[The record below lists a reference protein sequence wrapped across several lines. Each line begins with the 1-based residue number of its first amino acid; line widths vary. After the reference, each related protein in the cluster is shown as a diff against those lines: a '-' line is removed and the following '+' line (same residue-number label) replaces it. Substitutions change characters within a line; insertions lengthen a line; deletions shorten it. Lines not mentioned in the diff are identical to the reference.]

1 MSLGKNAEIQEWIQ
15 DLRKNNAKLER
26 MHVKLGTRADAE
38 TRAKLSKEREDTTNL
53 IKKIIGALRDGK
65 GNKEMAQRLTKELE
79 TELNKFDDVCKRIEN
94 REREIMSAM
103 GSDAT
108 SEEGGGEE
116 LTQEEK
122 RQKLQEKN
130 IDAQFLEYNEQ
141 DIARRHQEILAIE
154 RDAIEILEM
163 FKDMRA
169 LVMEQKEGLD
179 QIEGNI
185 MDAKLNAEQG
195 EKELI
200 EAERLQKKSRKKLC
214 CLTCIAVAILGA
226 IILSVVFGTGL
237 AK

>member
-1 MSLGKNAEIQEWIQ
+1 
-15 DLRKNNAKLER
+15 
-26 MHVKLGTRADAE
+26 
-38 TRAKLSKEREDTTNL
+38 
-53 IKKIIGALRDGK
+53 
-65 GNKEMAQRLTKELE
+65 
-79 TELNKFDDVCKRIEN
+79 VCKRIEA

-108 SEEGGGEE
+108 TDDGGGEN

-122 RQKLQEKN
+122 RQLLQEKN

-141 DIARRHQEILAIE
+141 DIARRHQEILNIE

-179 QIEGNI
+179 NIEQNI

-195 EKELI
+195 EKELV
-200 EAERLQKKSRKKLC
+200 EAERLQKKSRKKQC
-214 CLTCIAVAILGA
+214 CILFITVAVLGA
-226 IILSVVFGTGL
+226 IVLAVVFGSGL
-237 AK
+237 TKS

>member
-15 DLRKNNAKLER
+15 DLKRNNAKLER
-26 MHVKLGTRADAE
+26 MHVKLGTRSDAE
-38 TRAKLSKEREDTTNL
+38 TRSKLTKEREDTTKL

-65 GNKEMAQRLTKELE
+65 GNKEVAQKLTKELE
-79 TELNKFDDVCKRIEN
+79 TELNRFDDVCKKIEN
-94 REREIMSAM
+94 REREIMTAM
-103 GSDAT
+103 GSDAVAA
-108 SEEGGGEE
+108 EEDKG

-154 RDAIEILEM
+154 RDAVEILEM

-179 QIEGNI
+179 VIEGNI
-185 MDAKLNAEQG
+185 MDAKLNAETG
-195 EKELI
+195 ERELI
-200 EAERLQKKSRKKLC
+200 EAEHLQKKSRKKSC
-214 CLTCIAVAILGA
+214 CILCIATSILAAIVLA
-226 IILSVVFGTGL
+226 VVFGSGML
-237 AK
+237 K

>member
-1 MSLGKNAEIQEWIQ
+1 LGKNAEIQEWLN
-15 DLRKNNAKLER
+15 DLKKNNAKLER

-38 TRAKLSKEREDTTNL
+38 TRSKLSKEREDTANL
-53 IKKIIGALRDGK
+53 IKKIIGALRVHK
-65 GNKEMAQRLTKELE
+65 GNKEVAQKLTKELE
-79 TELNKFDDVCKRIEN
+79 AELTKFDDVCKRIEA
-94 REREIMSAM
+94 RERDIMSAM

-108 SEEGGGEE
+108 TDDGGEN

-122 RQKLQEKN
+122 VQRLQEKN

-141 DIARRHQEILAIE
+141 DIARRHQEILNIE

-179 QIEGNI
+179 NIEQNI

-195 EKELI
+195 EKELV
-200 EAERLQKKSRKKLC
+200 EAERLQKKVEKSN
-214 CLTCIAVAILGA
+214 
-226 IILSVVFGTGL
+226 VVSYL
-237 AK
+237 